1 MSALGPK
8 ADIACTAASV
18 AGKASAR
25 LELERQR
32 QSEGWRRA
40 ITADTPRT
48 TLERSI
54 GLLNGNDEDWGAGL
68 EICPVPH
75 LINDDGRIGW
85 DEDFLFAVFVFQRQR
100 PTVDGGADLLDICV
114 RHRALRP
121 ENASGA
127 AKVAARPIIP
137 NECTSVVRNIV
148 SSSLLIFEGSF
159 RAHHLE
165 PQRRVS
171 VLSG

>member
-1 MSALGPK
+1 
-8 ADIACTAASV
+8 
-18 AGKASAR
+18 
-25 LELERQR
+25 LERQR

-85 DEDFLFAVFVFQRQR
+85 DEDFLFAVFVFQRQDEPGSR
-100 PTVDGGADLLDICV
+100 IGGQAAHQS
-114 RHRALRP
+114 R
-121 ENASGA
+121 GA
-127 AKVAARPIIP
+127 ADCGEYREATGVSEDLAVARAKRAVPWFPRNFVLPQEFAPGDGVGMGVAAVCSR
-137 NECTSVVRNIV
+137 EK
-148 SSSLLIFEGSF
+148 
-159 RAHHLE
+159 H
-165 PQRRVS
+165 
-171 VLSG
+171 